1 MVGHW
6 KIFNISRGVG
16 RQISLTLIFLL
27 KVIKINKQS
36 LIAQHRANDLQT
48 FIPSHLAHF
57 QDYGYGSEPNSY
69 PFGLTC
75 S

>member
-6 KIFNISRGVG
+6 KIFNTSKGVR

-36 LIAQHRANDLQT
+36 LITQHGANDLQT
-48 FIPSHLAHF
+48 FIFSHLAHI
-57 QDYGYGSEPNSY
+57 QDHD
-69 PFGLTC
+69 
-75 S
+75 